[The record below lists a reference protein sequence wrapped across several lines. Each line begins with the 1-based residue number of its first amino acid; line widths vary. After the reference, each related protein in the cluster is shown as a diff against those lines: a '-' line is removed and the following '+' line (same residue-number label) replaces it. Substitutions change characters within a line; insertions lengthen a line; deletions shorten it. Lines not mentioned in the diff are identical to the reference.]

1 MNKLIILLKQLN
13 IIEDVNVLL
22 HASLKKVIV
31 HHDNHYTF
39 YVLSKDLIPFAEYQ
53 LLLDHG
59 LDFPYPAEFILC
71 YDDFNFNQNELS
83 LYLGY
88 IIEKLKQISPLFS
101 SLKIP
106 NGKLVTIVIT
116 VSL

>member
-39 YVLSKDLIPFAEYQ
+39 YESWKLYYDAIKEADPNAAVGGPNDAAYSYLIMVLIFLTR
-53 LLLDHG
+53 LNL
-59 LDFPYPAEFILC
+59 
-71 YDDFNFNQNELS
+71 
-83 LYLGY
+83 
-88 IIEKLKQISPLFS
+88 
-101 SLKIP
+101 
-106 NGKLVTIVIT
+106 
-116 VSL
+116 

>member
-39 YVLSKDLIPFAEYQ
+39 YILSKDLIPF
-53 LLLDHG
+53 
-59 LDFPYPAEFILC
+59 
-71 YDDFNFNQNELS
+71 
-83 LYLGY
+83 
-88 IIEKLKQISPLFS
+88 
-101 SLKIP
+101 
-106 NGKLVTIVIT
+106 T
-116 VSL
+116 